1 MHSLSVTQIIP
12 KPEQRNE
19 KHSNFEDCI
28 LVIFLKELNKHT
40 APENPPVLFIGVSTF
55 EKQVTCAP
63 KLFPKNPSLIENCI
77 KSGSKYGL
85 HQTSVG
91 IVQILKHIKSNHPK
105 PKRHPKPTVNG
116 FLF

>member
-1 MHSLSVTQIIP
+1 MHSLSVTQIIS

-19 KHSNFEDCI
+19 KHGNFEDCI

-63 KLFPKNPSLIENCI
+63 KLFPK
-77 KSGSKYGL
+77 KSF
-85 HQTSVG
+85 
-91 IVQILKHIKSNHPK
+91 IN
-105 PKRHPKPTVNG
+105 
-116 FLF
+116 